1 MDRSFSRRTIVGL
14 LILTSLFVCSCRRQG
29 DTKTK
34 GLYKKGGF
42 KMDVQ
47 KEIFGKLPDGRQVEL
62 YTLAN
67 ANGARARIMTY
78 GGILVSLEVPDRSG
92 KLDDVTLGFDNLQG
106 YLKGHPYFGAIV
118 GRYGNRIGKG
128 TFTLDG
134 VTYQLAKNNDEN
146 HLHGGIKGF
155 DKVLW
160 DAEPVKQDNAVSVK
174 LSYLSKDGQE
184 NYPGNLAC
192 TVIYTLTN
200 DDELKIS
207 YQAPNDKAT
216 PINLTHHSYF
226 NLAGQGSSD
235 ILGHEMMLNADRF
248 TPVDE
253 GLIPTGELRPVK
265 GTPMDFTEPTAIGAR
280 IEQDD
285 EQLKFGGGYDHNWV
299 LNKKDAPLTLAARVY
314 EPTTGRVMEI
324 YTTEPGIQ
332 FYSGNFLDGT
342 ITGKGARV
350 YKHRYGFCLETQ
362 HFPDSPNEPNF
373 PSVIL
378 RPGEKYTHLT
388 VHKFYSK

>member
-1 MDRSFSRRTIVGL
+1 
-14 LILTSLFVCSCRRQG
+14 
-29 DTKTK
+29 
-34 GLYKKGGF
+34 
-42 KMDVQ
+42 MDVQ

-62 YTLAN
+62 YTLTN

-92 KLDDVTLGFDNLQG
+92 RLDDVTLGFDNLQA
-106 YLKGHPYFGAIV
+106 YLKGHPYFGALV

-128 TFTLDG
+128 AFTLDG

-160 DAEPVKQDNAVSVK
+160 DAEPAKEDNAVGVR

-207 YQAPNDKAT
+207 YQATTDKAT

-226 NLAGQGSSD
+226 NLAGQGNSD

-248 TPVDE
+248 TPVDK

-299 LNKKDAPLTLAARVY
+299 LNKNDDSLTLAARVY
-314 EPTTGRVMEI
+314 EPTTGRVMEV

-362 HFPDSPNEPNF
+362 HFPDSPNKPNF

-388 VHKFYSK
+388 VFKFSVR